1 MDININSSY
10 RYLYKNHRNQGIAA
24 LINIQIFRL
33 ILQRYCTGTYIYMNV
48 FMQELE
54 FQPYGLITLKP
65 HNYWNILPVNES
77 KLGLFLDQKF
87 QIRSKCRNIRRI
99 QNKSKGSEFALI
111 SRTYKPNKAIRE
123 SFAYCDHQYDKI
135 LMKHVWYQI
144 W

>member
-65 HNYWNILPVNES
+65 RNYWNVLPVNES

-87 QIRSKCRNIRRI
+87 QIRSKWRNIRRI
-99 QNKSKGSEFALI
+99 QNKNKGSEYAL
-111 SRTYKPNKAIRE
+111 TAIRE
-123 SFAYCDHQYDKI
+123 SFAYYDQYDKI
-135 LMKHVWYQI
+135 LMKHVWCQI